1 MTFLQKIGF
10 KSLKPLEHLTTWGI
24 NMHVITTFNNETS
37 KKDDLKKISPL
48 EHP

>member
-1 MTFLQKIGF
+1 MTFLQKIGL
-10 KSLKPLEHLTTWGI
+10 KSLKPLEHLITY
-24 NMHVITTFNNETS
+24 MHVITTFNNETS